1 MVSTKAF
8 AATGAIPVWPTESRM
23 VYGRAFKPLYRSVPD
38 AAQRDPGLYASLALF
53 DMLRGGLIRERRF
66 AERRVMEMMS

>member
-1 MVSTKAF
+1 
-8 AATGAIPVWPTESRM
+8 M